1 MGLPALIK
9 AANDLE
15 EARDRIQALKDEKT
29 RLQARIDAVNA
40 ELASARADADAAI
53 AAIRAE
59 APGVAAP

>member
-15 EARDRIQALKDEKT
+15 EARGRIQALKDEKT

-53 AAIRAE
+53 VVIRAE